1 MIDLIAR
8 WFAPRD
14 PRFSEAS
21 SRDASSIATLH
32 AASFHRGWSDVEIE
46 GLLIDR
52 QVVTH
57 RAMLGRKLAGFIMSR
72 MVQGE
77 AEVLSVAV
85 ASPHRGRGVARRLLE
100 VHLRQL
106 ASLGI
111 HTVFLEVG
119 EDNAPA
125 RQLYRRMGF
134 GEVGRREGY
143 YAGGSGP
150 GSAALVLRRDL

>member
-1 MIDLIAR
+1 MIDLFHR
-8 WFAPRD
+8 WFARRD

-21 SRDASSIATLH
+21 PRDASSIAALH

-52 QVVTH
+52 QVITH
-57 RAMLGRKLAGFIMSR
+57 RATLGHKLAGFIMSR
-72 MVQGE
+72 MVKGE

-85 ASPHRGRGVARRLLE
+85 APAQRGRGVARRLLE
-100 VHLRQL
+100 VHLRRL

-111 HTVFLEVG
+111 RTVFLEVG

-125 RQLYRRMGF
+125 RRLYRRMGF
-134 GEVGRREGY
+134 GEVGRRKGY
-143 YAGGSGP
+143 YTDGP
-150 GSAALVLRRDL
+150 GPASAALVLRRDL

>member
-1 MIDLIAR
+1 MMDLFAR

-21 SRDASSIATLH
+21 SRDAPSIAALH
-32 AASFHRGWSDVEIE
+32 AASFHRGWGEVEIE
-46 GLLIDR
+46 GLLIDP
-52 QVVTH
+52 QVATQ
-57 RAMLGRKLAGFIMSR
+57 RAMLGHKLVGFIMSR
-72 MVQGE
+72 MIRGE

-85 ASPHRGRGVARRLLE
+85 APAWRGRGVGRRLVE

-119 EDNAPA
+119 EDNASA
-125 RQLYRRMGF
+125 RRLYRRMGF

-143 YAGGSGP
+143 YADGP
-150 GSAALVLRRDL
+150 SPASAALVLRRDL

>member
-1 MIDLIAR
+1 MIDLFAR
-8 WFAPRD
+8 WFARRE

-21 SRDASSIATLH
+21 PRDASSIAALH

-57 RAMLGRKLAGFIMSR
+57 RATQGRKLAGFIMSR

-85 ASPHRGRGVARRLLE
+85 ALEQRGRGVARRLLE
-100 VHLRQL
+100 VHLRHL
-106 ASLGI
+106 ANLGI

-119 EDNAPA
+119 EDNAAA

-134 GEVGRREGY
+134 GEVGRRKGY
-143 YAGGSGP
+143 YADGP
-150 GSAALVLRRDL
+150 GSASAALVLRRDL